1 LSLFVSKKKR
11 SLPRQTRKIKPV
23 TIICGPTASG
33 KSALAVGHAQKT
45 GGVVINADSLQIYNA
60 LPILTAQPSAAETA
74 LVPHRFYSALDV
86 SDKCSAQQWR
96 DMAVAEIETAF
107 AEGRHPVIVG
117 GTGLYLKAL
126 LAGLSDIPDVPP
138 EIRQAAMDL
147 QKTLGNPDFHVEL
160 KKHDPV
166 TAERLNPNDT
176 QRLVRAYEVLQATG
190 KSLAHW
196 QNSPRQ
202 GPPADWRFTVIIATP
217 DRSELHHR
225 CDLRFDLMTANG
237 ALEEVAELNAR
248 IEKGEIAADAPI
260 THALGFAPLQAYIRG
275 DMGLAGAIERGKA
288 ETRQYAKRQD
298 TWFRHQIKALPSIEE
313 IRFVT

>member
-1 LSLFVSKKKR
+1 MKKK
-11 SLPRQTRKIKPV
+11 PPIQKQTRKIKPV

-33 KSALAVGHAQKT
+33 KSALAVAHAQKT

-60 LPILTAQPSAAETA
+60 LPILTAQPSPAETT
-74 LVPHRFYSALDV
+74 LVPHCLYSALDV
-86 SDKCSAQQWR
+86 SEKCSAQQWR
-96 DMAVAEIETAF
+96 DMAVAEIENAF
-107 AEGRHPVIVG
+107 AENLHPVIVG

-147 QKTLGNPDFHVEL
+147 QKKVGNPGFHAEL
-160 KKHDPV
+160 QKRDPV
-166 TAERLNPNDT
+166 MGARLNPNDT
-176 QRLVRAYEVLQATG
+176 QRLIRAYEVLQATG

-196 QNSPRQ
+196 QDSPRQ

-217 DRSELHHR
+217 DRAELHRR

-237 ALEEVAELNAR
+237 ALEEVAGLNDR
-248 IEKGEIAADAPI
+248 IERGEIAADAPI
-260 THALGFAPLQAYIRG
+260 THALGFTPLQSFIKG
-275 DMGLAGAIERGKA
+275 GITLAEATERGKA